1 MKTLSNIILEEAIKS
16 TLIAELEVDLDKKN
30 TKPEDTSTGKTNTS
44 ARKRFDGTKIA
55 DLIIGSTSWYNDR
68 EDDLIAAIKQIKNVS
83 QFWAVNSKLKEKTGK
98 VFSKFIFDKILDED
112 EWDTIYPI
120 IKHLTTIIPQSQWG
134 NSTQPGPVYN
144 FLKKT
149 TDANKDLKS
158 RNDGLYKKLKNSGA
172 LGTVRHSKDLMTTIQ
187 DHGLLGTG
195 VIVVMMIIC
204 MGWKGKA
211 KPFCGVVSKW
221 RENSK
226 GTKDLINDINQLNKL
241 WGGYART
248 NKKQLK
254 KVIEEMGPKGDQLL
268 TKNEVSALLNTLDN
282 LDTAVLRKARI
293 SIILKKFKQL
303 GQVQSG
309 DAKLIL
315 QGIRDA
321 KIREELRPYLQAYED
336 FKLGKE
342 FKKPVKTAETEPVT
356 RKLIPRD
363 INPKLVTTYPKTT
376 VSIENIRKIYKLH
389 KSNDLRGAYGFGT
402 YAGDVQINKII
413 DIYEI
418 GLADQL
424 RDANKI
430 KIWKSNRSKWL
441 AAQKIVLGG
450 KNGNLEQTIE
460 NRSTDL
466 GILNRCISDLEF
478 GEASIPQYYLKL
490 EEFPSWKQ
498 WMYDNKITKGGTDA
512 AWVEFLTQRFIWDKL
527 SRSRGRGGSSIRY
540 SISK

>member
-30 TKPEDTSTGKTNTS
+30 TKPEDTNTGKTNTS

-83 QFWAVNSKLKEKTGK
+83 QFWAVNSKIKEKTGK
-98 VFSKFIFDKILDED
+98 TFSKYIFDEILDED
-112 EWDTIYPI
+112 EWDNIYPI
-120 IKHLTTIIPQSQWG
+120 IKHLTTVIPQSQWG
-134 NSTQPGPVYN
+134 NSTQSGPVYN

-149 TDANKDLKS
+149 TDANEDLKS
-158 RNDGLYKKLKNSGA
+158 RDDGLYKKLENSGA

-187 DHGLLGTG
+187 DYGLYGTG
-195 VIVVMMIIC
+195 VLALMMIFC
-204 MGWKGKA
+204 MGWKGLA
-211 KPFCGVVSKW
+211 KPFCGQVSKW

-226 GTKDLINDINQLNKL
+226 VPKDLINDINQLNKL

-248 NKKQLK
+248 NKKELK
-254 KVIEEMGPKGDQLL
+254 RVINEMGPDRDQLL
-268 TKNEVSALLNTLDN
+268 TKDEVSALLKTLDD
-282 LDTAVLRKARI
+282 LDTATLRKARI
-293 SIILKKFKQL
+293 SIILKRFKQL
-303 GQVQSG
+303 KKVESG
-309 DAKLIL
+309 DAKVIL
-315 QGIRDA
+315 QGIQDA

-342 FKKPVKTAETEPVT
+342 FKKPVKTTEPEPVT
-356 RKLIPRD
+356 RKLIPRN
-363 INPKLVTTYPKTT
+363 INPKLVTTYPKTP
-376 VSIENIRKIYKLH
+376 VSIENIRKIYELH
-389 KSNDLRGAYGFGT
+389 KSNNPRGLYGFGSPG
-402 YAGDVQINKII
+402 AEQINKII

-424 RDANKI
+424 RDANNI
-430 KIWKSNRSKWL
+430 KIWKSTRDKWL

-450 KNGNLEQTIE
+450 KDGNIEQTIK
-460 NRSTDL
+460 NRSEDL
-466 GILNRCISDLEF
+466 GIINRCISDLEF

-498 WMYDNKITKGGTDA
+498 WMYDNKITGGGTDND
-512 AWVEFLTQRFIWDKL
+512 WTEFLTQRFIWDKL
-527 SRSRGRGGSSIRY
+527 SRSRGGSSIKY
-540 SISK
+540 NYTN